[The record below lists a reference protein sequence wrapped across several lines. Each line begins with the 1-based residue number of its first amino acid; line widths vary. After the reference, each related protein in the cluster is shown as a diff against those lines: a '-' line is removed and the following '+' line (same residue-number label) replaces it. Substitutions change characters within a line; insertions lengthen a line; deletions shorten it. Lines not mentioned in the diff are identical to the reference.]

1 MVLYIKFVSENQL
14 GVTMKKF
21 YEDIPI
27 FRAVAA
33 LLVVAVH
40 VTASTAY
47 SYSNKVFTHELLG
60 YINQIGRLGT
70 PVFAVISAFLLMSSV
85 INRGFSIKYFFKSR
99 FTKIFI
105 PYVIWTFVYLI
116 FRYYYL
122 DNFNS
127 DTPFINYFV
136 FGNASTHL
144 YFIVVVLQFYLVFPL
159 LQYLRKGPLLLM
171 VYVISCIVNYFWVIT
186 GNVELSSAFITKFLN
201 SRLFILNW
209 ISYFML
215 GIVYVNYYKEIQ
227 AIIYKYK
234 SIFVIAITVLFLDL
248 ILSID
253 LKNFYNST
261 ENIKN
266 IIYIPFFLVFLSY
279 FYNFI
284 KSDRLLFNTLTFI
297 GNYSMGIYLVH
308 YMIIRI
314 VRDFSVFDGVTAG
327 SKFMSIYLL
336 TVVFSVT
343 ISYIISLLP
352 YGNYL

>member
-1 MVLYIKFVSENQL
+1 
-14 GVTMKKF
+14 
-21 YEDIPI
+21 
-27 FRAVAA
+27 
-33 LLVVAVH
+33 
-40 VTASTAY
+40 
-47 SYSNKVFTHELLG
+47 
-60 YINQIGRLGT
+60 
-70 PVFAVISAFLLMSSV
+70 
-85 INRGFSIKYFFKSR
+85 
-99 FTKIFI
+99 
-105 PYVIWTFVYLI
+105 
-116 FRYYYL
+116 
-122 DNFNS
+122 
-127 DTPFINYFV
+127 
-136 FGNASTHL
+136 
-144 YFIVVVLQFYLVFPL
+144 
-159 LQYLRKGPLLLM
+159 
-171 VYVISCIVNYFWVIT
+171 
-186 GNVELSSAFITKFLN
+186 
-201 SRLFILNW
+201 
-209 ISYFML
+209 
-215 GIVYVNYYKEIQ
+215 EIQ

-352 YGNYL
+352 YGNYLAPVPKAKKKKVIQTANQEYNRTINY